1 MDSPTVYNSFNL
13 KTKLEDVKS
22 NSTATY
28 DYSDEEYCE
37 VTSTE
42 KRSFPGDDTMEEEQ
56 CGASR
61 YVNIPDKKTKGYER
75 CFSTGGIACGETK
88 NPNQTYQE
96 LLVKDDTTKPKNR
109 RKPQNGLIE
118 VPNYELFAK
127 EGNDAETEENAPPE
141 VPEYENAAAGFS
153 NISIGR
159 PFPFKTKH

>member
-22 NSTATY
+22 NSTAAN

-42 KRSFPGDDTMEEEQ
+42 KRSSPWDDTMEEEQ

-61 YVNIPDKKTKGYER
+61 YVNIPDKKKKGYER

-109 RKPQNGLIE
+109 RKPQNGLID

-127 EGNDAETEENAPPE
+127 EGNDAETEENVPPE